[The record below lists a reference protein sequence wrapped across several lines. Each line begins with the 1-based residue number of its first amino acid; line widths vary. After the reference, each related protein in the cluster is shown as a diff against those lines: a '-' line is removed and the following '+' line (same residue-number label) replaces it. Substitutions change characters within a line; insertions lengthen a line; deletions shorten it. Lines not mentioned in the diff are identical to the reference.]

1 MGIDVSKHLEDRI
14 REKLEAGDYTSAD
27 ELLSDAL
34 SSLDEQAARNKELA
48 IRAALQNYLRDALDP
63 GPPACVSQEEWDA
76 RRDSIVARLRADIA
90 EATASAECG
99 ESTDGEAFFDEL
111 EAELDAEEH
120 RLAGR

>member
-34 SSLDEQAARNKELA
+34 SSLDEQAARKKELA
-48 IRAALQNYLRDALDP
+48 IRAALQDYLRDDIDP

-76 RRDSIVARLRADIA
+76 LK
-90 EATASAECG
+90 
-99 ESTDGEAFFDEL
+99 
-111 EAELDAEEH
+111 
-120 RLAGR
+120 